1 MSNENIFIFLILILI
16 NTIFYFGNYKIA
28 KYFNLMDIPDD
39 IRKIHSNEVPLT
51 GGLYLF
57 LNIIVIFFA
66 NKYLNL
72 IENSILNF
80 NILIF
85 IFVIFIFGIFDDK
98 FGINA
103 NLKLLLSITF
113 FTSFVI
119 LNDDYIL
126 KSIIISSGQKFD
138 LGLFSI
144 PFTVFCLVIF
154 QNALNMYDGIN
165 LQNILYFVF
174 LIIIIIL
181 FFSFVDFYMY
191 LLPVIVILSYLNFK
205 NNLFLGD
212 SGSYTVSF
220 LISILLIYLFNGT
233 SLNMPSDLVFLFL
246 CIPGY
251 DLLRLAIFR
260 ILDKK
265 HPFKGDKNH
274 IHHLLIKKIG
284 YFKTI
289 VYLNLICFAPILY
302 SLISKKNFYAVF
314 ISLIIYIFTIIY
326 FKNEKIYKK

>member
-1 MSNENIFIFLILILI
+1 MSNENIFIFLILIFI

-103 NLKLLLSITF
+103 NLKLLLSIIF
-113 FTSFVI
+113 FTSFII

-138 LGLFSI
+138 LGFFSI

-220 LISILLIYLFNGT
+220 LISILFIYLFNGT
-233 SLNMPSDLVFLFL
+233 SLNIPSDLVFLFL

-260 ILDKK
+260 MLDKK
-265 HPFKGDKNH
+265 HPFKAEKNH
-274 IHHLLIKKIG
+274 IHH
-284 YFKTI
+284 
-289 VYLNLICFAPILY
+289 
-302 SLISKKNFYAVF
+302 
-314 ISLIIYIFTIIY
+314 
-326 FKNEKIYKK
+326 